1 MTATYNEPALSF
13 DELTLHLIASGVI
26 KLYEKVKD
34 GAAPTL
40 PYPKE
45 LQRGLDR
52 LVLSCLRQAENPP
65 QGVPDLLAWCQKPLS
80 NWPIKLSEDADT
92 ANKLLDDQIPTG
104 ICDEWA
110 IASGDVEAEAIQK
123 QLLLNVMQV
132 CKSDDAPDAYVAF
145 RRLLISQPVLTEF
158 ELLQH
163 CLNDSLQILEAQIK
177 TAYELVPESCAVNGQ
192 LHCCSNCGNIM
203 LRTVKGDLIC
213 AEDRCRTQGFKV
225 GRQVSQKEG
234 VLWLKR
240 GPRRFVAAPGRA
252 ELRLADKLE
261 ELELEVKLW
270 PNFDSYDLRIVFPDG
285 DAWAIDV
292 KDWKDPFLL
301 ARKVKQQEPPIPSD
315 PPWTQAYFVFPD
327 DRKQQR
333 SDYKRAFCNHTR
345 LPKQIKAKF
354 EKELIKDVKRKL
366 EDPSSRS

>member
-1 MTATYNEPALSF
+1 MTASYNEPALSF

-34 GAAPTL
+34 GAPPTL

-52 LVLSCLRQAENPP
+52 LVLSCLRQGEKPP
-65 QGVPDLLAWCQKPLS
+65 QGVPNLLAWCQKPLS
-80 NWPIKLSEDADT
+80 EWPIQLPEDAGT
-92 ANKLLDDQIPTG
+92 ADKLLDDQIPTG
-104 ICDEWA
+104 ICEEWA

-145 RRLLISQPVLTEF
+145 RRLLISEPVLTEF

-163 CLNDSLQILEAQIK
+163 CLDDSLQILEAQIK
-177 TAYELVPESCAVNGQ
+177 TAYEPAPESCAVNGQ
-192 LHCCSNCGNIM
+192 FHCCSNCGNIM

-213 AEDRCRTQGFKV
+213 AEDRCRTQGVKV
-225 GRQVSQKEG
+225 GRQISQKEG

-240 GPRRFVAAPGRA
+240 GPRKFVAAPGRA

-261 ELELEVKLW
+261 ELELEVELW

-285 DAWAIDV
+285 EAWAIDV

-301 ARKVKQQEPPIPSD
+301 ARKVKQQDPPIASD

-327 DRKQQR
+327 DRQQQR
-333 SDYKRAFCNHTR
+333 SDYKRAFSNHTR

-366 EDPSSRS
+366 GGNN